1 MILLSL
7 LGRFERQAGGFR
19 SNEAGAVDNAIEH
32 SLSSREIGELLGATT
47 NNGNDIVALPQ
58 LRIAE
63 PERLAHHALGPI
75 PVHRFAYLPARNDGV
90 AILRWIGLIREYAQ
104 NERSLS
110 PGFAPGPCPLH
121 VGVAAE
127 TLLSLEHADPFLNRS
142 LSQHGPVASPW

>member
-19 SNEAGAVDNAIEH
+19 SNEAGAVDDAIEY
-32 SLSSREIGELLGATT
+32 SLSRREIGELLGATA
-47 NNGNDIVALPQ
+47 NDGHNIVALPQ

-75 PVHRFAYLPARNDGV
+75 PVHRFAHLPASNDGV
-90 AILRWIGLIREYAQ
+90 AILGRIGLIREYAQ

-121 VGVAAE
+121 VSVAAE
-127 TLLSLEHADPFLNRS
+127 TLLSLEHADPFRS
-142 LSQHGPVASPW
+142 PSEHGPVASPC